1 MFLYS
6 KSVLHFMKC
15 ILYSLLSRELSEFF
29 KNSWK
34 NDKSQPT
41 ASVQESENVGLLLLS
56 DMEIK
61 RL

>member
-1 MFLYS
+1 
-6 KSVLHFMKC
+6 MKC

-56 DMEIK
+56 DIEIK